1 MPVSWP
7 GSLFLVSDYFP
18 LSTYDLTCVLQTLP
32 DVSASSC
39 TLPCIYNKL
48 SSPPYLGA
56 VTPFLLIFHFH
67 STKSYENSPEQPGE
81 PYPTHVN
88 GGVLYVTI
96 ALNTRL
102 TSCTTQPASARWLYA
117 SELSVSSVLW
127 HLSNVTVLC
136 AVRDLLQYIQT
147 VWLPVPLRQFHCHE
161 ETTRDLLR
169 C

>member
-1 MPVSWP
+1 MEPAQLGCPPRPEIPVSSP
-7 GSLFLVSDYFP
+7 GGLFDCLFVCFLLFCLLATPSSLLSLSLSLPHFLTGPASVWQCSRW
-18 LSTYDLTCVLQTLP
+18 TLP

-102 TSCTTQPASARWLYA
+102 TSCTTQPASAR
-117 SELSVSSVLW
+117 
-127 HLSNVTVLC
+127 
-136 AVRDLLQYIQT
+136 
-147 VWLPVPLRQFHCHE
+147 
-161 ETTRDLLR
+161 
-169 C
+169 